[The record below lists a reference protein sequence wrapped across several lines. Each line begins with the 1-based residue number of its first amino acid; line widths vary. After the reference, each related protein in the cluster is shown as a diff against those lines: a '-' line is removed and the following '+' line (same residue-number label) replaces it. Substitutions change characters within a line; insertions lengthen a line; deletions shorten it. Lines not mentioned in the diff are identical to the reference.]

1 LKRSNSFV
9 LTAVLTLVLF
19 LPLQGF
25 AADPLQLRVVLVPE
39 RNIFNQQAK
48 YMNVCDFVCSVIDVT
63 LNFRVLKNYGEVMSA
78 LEGGEAEIGVLGS
91 FLMLHGI
98 TNHDFVP
105 IARPVWNSGEST
117 YSSVIFSRVGSGVTK
132 DVRTWRGK
140 SLVYAN
146 RHTSAG
152 YYYPLYVLKIKG
164 VKTKP
169 EKYFSVMNESG
180 SHDAALWM
188 VSNGLADVGAAK
200 NTVFFETMEKNP
212 ELEDMIEILYV
223 GGKFPDATFAVTS
236 KVGSFVRNSLQRALL
251 DMHNHPEGRRALDK
265 FGAKKFIPSDIKDYD
280 TVMVV
285 VDGAGFD
292 IEKIIVADHRK
303 NIYRKKDSKP

>member
-1 LKRSNSFV
+1 MKRSNSFV
-9 LTAVLTLVLF
+9 LAAVLALALI

-25 AADPLQLRVVLVPE
+25 AAEPLQLRVVLVPE

-63 LNFRVLKNYGEVMSA
+63 LDFGVLKNYGEVMYA
-78 LEGGEAEIGVLGS
+78 LESGEAEIGVLGS

-98 TNHDFVP
+98 ANHDFVP

-117 YSSVIFSRVGSGVTK
+117 YSSVVFSKVGSGVTK
-132 DVRTWRGK
+132 DVRTWMGK
-140 SLVYAN
+140 SFVYAN

-152 YYYPLYVLKIKG
+152 YYYPLYLLKMNG
-164 VKTKP
+164 VGTKP
-169 EKYFSVMNESG
+169 EKFFSAMNEAG

-200 NTVFFETMEKNP
+200 NTVFFETMNKNP
-212 ELEDMIEILYV
+212 ELKDMIEILYE

-236 KVGSFVRNSLQRALL
+236 KVGSLVRNSLQQALL
-251 DMHNHPEGRRALDK
+251 DMNTHPEGRKALDK
-265 FGAKKFIPSDIKDYD
+265 FGAKKFIRSDIADYEN
-280 TVMVV
+280 VKIV

-292 IEKIIVADHRK
+292 IEKVSVTDHSK